1 MRELLCFDRRL
12 QHAGRNPVWIAGAT
26 RLIWQVSAAPARSSC
41 AQVLANAYWHSTAFH
56 GRASMRGRLR
66 RREAVLRETPPP
78 FHGRASM
85 RGRLRRREAVLRET
99 PPPFHGRASMRGRL
113 RRREAVLRETPPPFH
128 GRASMRGR
136 LRRREAVLRETPP
149 PPLSRNLPGAS
160 ARATPASPVKYP
172 G

>member
-1 MRELLCFDRRL
+1 
-12 QHAGRNPVWIAGAT
+12 
-26 RLIWQVSAAPARSSC
+26 
-41 AQVLANAYWHSTAFH
+41 
-56 GRASMRGRLR
+56 
-66 RREAVLRETPPP
+66 
-78 FHGRASM
+78 M

-149 PPLSRNLPGAS
+149 PPLSANPHPACIRAMAAALDTSPRSGAARLAAALRLLETRSGCAAARLGAS
-160 ARATPASPVKYP
+160 PGKYP